1 MPTVRQVKSHPPP
14 GSAGAMHSAAEGS
27 GLVPIWRGGE
37 EFETYVG
44 EQVEQ
49 MRQISKDIGVM

>member
-1 MPTVRQVKSHPPP
+1 MKSLYDTEEWKE
-14 GSAGAMHSAAEGS
+14 AATGS